1 MIILPRLMNPRDK
14 SGGGEAG
21 SRVGAPSKRGASGER
36 AARIACREWIEGL
49 AQRSGLLNKDY
60 SSIVSLPAAREA
72 GITAEML
79 LTLWQGQVRQV
90 FDAFVD
96 SNWPKFDT
104 VIAQAEQIAE
114 SATLEAS
121 ADKAF
126 TELMK
131 IVDEEIARVVRD
143 RTEALGR

>member
-1 MIILPRLMNPRDK
+1 M
-14 SGGGEAG
+14 
-21 SRVGAPSKRGASGER
+21 
-36 AARIACREWIEGL
+36 
-49 AQRSGLLNKDY
+49 
-60 SSIVSLPAAREA
+60 
-72 GITAEML
+72 
-79 LTLWQGQVRQV
+79 RQV

-126 TELMK
+126 TELMQ